1 MNALIEL
8 KKKVAPWLPVDRV
21 FKSMTLGELWCK
33 QPPPPI
39 ADSCL
44 GRICQNGTC
53 MVCSMTT
60 ADKEASLEA
69 FHEEKQCCA
78 ICGAVGTVAIPGLG
92 VTEPHSTRELGRET
106 HSSFGGAGHAWAH
119 DGCAPR
125 GRLVGG
131 GDVHARTA
139 RRPVTAR
146 LHPEE
151 PGSTLSLMTLST

>member
-1 MNALIEL
+1 
-8 KKKVAPWLPVDRV
+8 
-21 FKSMTLGELWCK
+21 MTLGELWCK

-92 VTEPHSTRELGRET
+92 VTEPHAVQL
-106 HSSFGGAGHAWAH
+106 
-119 DGCAPR
+119 R
-125 GRLVGG
+125 GRL
-131 GDVHARTA
+131 ARTCQICSAQAAADGHSTPGLCPGLGDEGCEYRNFSGGTHALCRQCQCSGLKSRRESVA
-139 RRPVTAR
+139 RKAWPRRAGTPSSIAV
-146 LHPEE
+146 
-151 PGSTLSLMTLST
+151 

>member
-1 MNALIEL
+1 MCHHGPTENPPAWNALIDMANALIAL
-8 KKKVAPWLPVDRV
+8 KKTVAQWLPVDHV
-21 FKSMTLGELWCK
+21 FKRKTLGEMWCK
-33 QPPPPI
+33 LPAWPI

-53 MVCSMTT
+53 MVCRMPM

-106 HSSFGGAGHAWAH
+106 HSSFGGAGHA
-119 DGCAPR
+119 
-125 GRLVGG
+125 
-131 GDVHARTA
+131 
-139 RRPVTAR
+139 
-146 LHPEE
+146 
-151 PGSTLSLMTLST
+151 